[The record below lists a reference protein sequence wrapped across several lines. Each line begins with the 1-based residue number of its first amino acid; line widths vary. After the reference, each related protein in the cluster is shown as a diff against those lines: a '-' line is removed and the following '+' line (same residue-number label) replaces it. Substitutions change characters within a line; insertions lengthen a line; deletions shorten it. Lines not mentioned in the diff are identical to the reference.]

1 MAGIYVHIPF
11 CASRCAYCAF
21 HSTTRSGARDAYVSA
36 LCSEIDMY
44 RGFPGKGRIKTL
56 YFGGGTPSQLSTRQI
71 YTITDKLSKVFDLS
85 VLEETTLECNPDD
98 ITKKFLSGLN
108 ETPVTRIS
116 MGIQSLNDSVLSLI
130 RRRHTA
136 SQALSSIRQ
145 CQEAGFSN
153 ISIDLIYGLPGQSA
167 EEFRRDILRVIDSGV
182 THISAYCLTY
192 EEGTPMHRMLTQG
205 DISAATDDECALMYG
220 ILCDTMRENGFLHY
234 EISNFCLPGYHSR
247 HNSSY
252 WDGTPY
258 LGLGSGA
265 HSFDGSVRRWNVA
278 DIDRYMLGIASGEP
292 EYGQETLTET
302 DRYNE
307 FLMLSLR
314 TTAGISLSLMREL
327 FGVNAVIDFL
337 RDAGKWIQKGDLIHE
352 AGRVRFS
359 ESGLFTSDGTVS
371 SLFRE

>member
-21 HSTTRSGARDAYVSA
+21 HSTTRAGARDAYVNA
-36 LCSEIDMY
+36 LCSEMDLY
-44 RGFPGKGRIKTL
+44 RSFPGKGQIKTL

-71 YTITDKLSKVFDLS
+71 HTITDKLSKVFDLS
-85 VLEETTLECNPDD
+85 ALEEATLECNPDD
-98 ITKKFLSGLN
+98 ITKEFLSGLS
-108 ETPVTRIS
+108 ETPVNRIS

-153 ISIDLIYGLPGQSA
+153 INIDLIYGLPGQST
-167 EEFRRDILRVIDSGV
+167 EEFRRDVQRVIDSGV

-192 EEGTPMHRMLTQG
+192 EEGTPIHRMLTQG
-205 DISAATDDECALMYG
+205 DITATTDDECALMYG
-220 ILCDTMRENGFLHY
+220 ILCDTMRINGFQHY

-252 WDGTPY
+252 WNGTPY

-265 HSFDGSVRRWNVA
+265 HSFDGSVRRWNVT
-278 DIDRYMLGIASGEP
+278 DIDKYMLGIASEEP
-292 EYGQETLTET
+292 EYGQEVLTET
-302 DRYNE
+302 DLYNE

-314 TTAGISLSLMREL
+314 TTAGISLSLMSER
-327 FGVNAVIDFL
+327 FGENAVIDFL
-337 RDAGKWIQKGDLIHE
+337 NDAEKRIQKGELIHE
-352 AGRVRFS
+352 TDRVRFS
-359 ESGLFTSDGTVS
+359 ESGLFTSDGIVS